1 MVIRAFFIFSIGVS
15 KNHVVSTKQSR
26 VDMFSKLQIAI
37 FAILLTTSTLSIS
50 AETIWG
56 GDYFPNTE
64 LITHEGKTVKF
75 FDDLIKDKIV
85 AINFIYTSC
94 PDVCPLETA
103 QLTRVQK
110 ILGDRVG
117 SDVHFYSISIDPEN
131 DTPEVLAEYRQR
143 FGAKWTFL
151 TGDKQEI
158 ISIRRKLGLYVE
170 GADSGPNKNNHNVSM
185 IIGNQKTGRWM
196 TRSPFENPHV
206 LADQLGNWLNGWV
219 SKQEGRDYDKAPE
232 LRQLTIGEPIFRTRC
247 SSCHSV
253 DGVEDGDD
261 IGPDLLGVTKRRER
275 QWLIKWLRSP
285 DKMIANKDPIALAL
299 LKKYNNLVM
308 PNLRLNQQEVI
319 DLITFMDELYDPN
332 VAPPK
337 SLVSK
342 LKVYRKSKVVES
354 PAGVDVVAV
363 MNAWVREAHP
373 KATTNAGF
381 MTLINV
387 SDSPIKLQSAS
398 SPDYEKVEFHEMK
411 MDDGMMQMNELQVL
425 KIESGGQLK
434 FVSGGKHLM
443 LREPKRTLVDGDQT
457 EVTLMFADGHTQSIL
472 LKVIKDR

>member
-1 MVIRAFFIFSIGVS
+1 
-15 KNHVVSTKQSR
+15 
-26 VDMFSKLQIAI
+26 MFNPLPIASA
-37 FAILLTTSTLSIS
+37 AILLLVSTFSIS
-50 AETIWG
+50 AESIWG

-110 ILGDRVG
+110 IMGDRIG
-117 SDVHFYSISIDPEN
+117 NDVHFYSISIDPEN
-131 DTPEVLAEYRQR
+131 DTPAVLAEYRQR

-151 TGDKQEI
+151 TGDKEEI
-158 ISIRRKLGLYVE
+158 KDLRRKLGLYVE
-170 GADSGPNKNNHNVSM
+170 GIDTGPNKNNHNVSM

-206 LADQLGNWLNGWV
+206 LADQLGNWLSGWV
-219 SKQEGRDYDKAPE
+219 SKQEGDDYDTAPE
-232 LRQLTIGEPIFRTRC
+232 LRPLTLGEPIFRTRC
-247 SSCHSV
+247 ATCHSV
-253 DGVEDGDD
+253 DGVENEDD
-261 IGPDLLGVTKRRER
+261 IGPDLLGVTKRREQ

-299 LKKYNNLVM
+299 LKKYNNLPM
-308 PNLRLNQQEVI
+308 PNLRLNQQEVME
-319 DLITFMDELYDPN
+319 LITYMDELHDPN
-332 VAPPK
+332 AAPPK

-342 LKVYRKSKVVES
+342 LKAYRQSKVVALPVS
-354 PAGVDVVAV
+354 VDVVAV

-381 MTLINV
+381 MILINV
-387 SDSPIKLQSAS
+387 SDQPVQLIGAS
-398 SPDYEKVEFHEMK
+398 SPDFGLVEFHEMK
-411 MDDGMMQMNELQVL
+411 MEDGMMQMNELEEL
-425 KIESGGQLK
+425 NIEPGAQLK
-434 FVSGGKHLM
+434 FESGGKHLM
-443 LREPKRTLVDGDQT
+443 LKHRNRLLQDGDQT
-457 EVTLMFADGHTQSIL
+457 EVTLEFSGGAIQTLS
-472 LKVIKDR
+472 LKIIKDY